1 MIIRPDVLPEEYAPG
16 YKGRVMGFNRM
27 TDPKVAMQAL
37 MEWSGNAGTSR
48 RDFSTVELLA
58 KVAGIEAA
66 QFVRAHTALP
76 LRRAVV
82 ATLPEVEHGCPSQR
96 SLLWSLA
103 LRGTRPGAYLCTH
116 CVLEDLDFHGTPY
129 WRREHQLPGL
139 YCCTKHSLPLGYV
152 ENANA
157 FLFPPSAFHEHHHPV
172 DHRWVRKL
180 DRSETVQRFLSI
192 TSDLL
197 ARSRPL
203 DERDVSRAA
212 KARATELGMHT
223 GRGAVEHVLV
233 SDLIKERFDS
243 AWLASVVPG
252 LVEKP
257 VGEFWSSV
265 DGALSGKRM
274 GISSTIY
281 AIVFA
286 ALFESPDK
294 AINAML
300 VPSPPDI
307 AKARRC
313 PTAAEVTDRQV
324 RDAYVECRG
333 CHAAAARQLG
343 LSAYGARR
351 RLQEQ
356 GLPNLGASASPS
368 VRNAAAAVFIEGV
381 TLDQASQAH
390 NIDRA
395 ELERLLI
402 QSARPLRA
410 ALTEIRRSEQPR
422 TMPPRAKPTAP
433 PRQRRRTGPAL
444 VRLAAGYNE
453 LTPVQNVT
461 Q

>member
-1 MIIRPDVLPEEYAPG
+1 MIIRPEVLPEEYAPG

-66 QFVRAHTALP
+66 RFVRAHTALP

-96 SLLWSLA
+96 SLLWSVA
-103 LRGTRPGAYLCTH
+103 LRGIRPGAYLCTQ
-116 CVLEDLDFHGTPY
+116 CVLEDLDFHGMPY

-139 YCCTKHSLPLGYV
+139 YCCSKHGRPLGYV
-152 ENANA
+152 ETANA
-157 FLFPPSAFHEHHHPV
+157 FLSPPSAFYEHHHPV
-172 DHRWVRKL
+172 DHRWVKRL

-203 DERDVSRAA
+203 EERDVSRAA
-212 KARATELGMHT
+212 KVRATALGLHT
-223 GRGAVEHVLV
+223 GRGAVERKLV
-233 SDLIKERFDS
+233 SDLIRERFNTT
-243 AWLASVVPG
+243 WLTSVLPG

-257 VGEFWSSV
+257 VGEFWFPV

-274 GISSTIY
+274 GLSPTTY

-286 ALFESPDK
+286 ALFESPDQ

-300 VPSPPDI
+300 VPSPPDSVS
-307 AKARRC
+307 ARLN
-313 PTAAEVTDRQV
+313 PAPIEVTDQRL
-324 RDAYVECRG
+324 RDAYIECRG
-333 CHAAAARQLG
+333 CHAAAARKLG
-343 LSAYGARR
+343 LSSYGARR

-356 GLPNLGASASPS
+356 GLPNLGAAASPS
-368 VRNAAAAVFIEGV
+368 VRNAAAAVFIEGASI
-381 TLDQASQAH
+381 DQASSEH

-402 QSARPLRA
+402 QSASPLRA

-422 TMPPRAKPTAP
+422 AMPPRAKPTAP
-433 PRQRRRTGPAL
+433 PRQRRRTEPAL